1 MAAFKVQS
9 TFGFWKGSLVMDAM
23 GHFVLLTSV
32 SDLPDEKTRQTL
44 SHKAMDLTDKGVKPA
59 RTKHPKPDIAMPDDL
74 RGALDADPKA
84 AATFDGLPLGA
95 QRDYLDWIKI
105 GRAHV

>member
-1 MAAFKVQS
+1 
-9 TFGFWKGSLVMDAM
+9 
-23 GHFVLLTSV
+23 
-32 SDLPDEKTRQTL
+32 
-44 SHKAMDLTDKGVKPA
+44 MDLTDKGVKPA

-95 QRDYLDWIKI
+95 QRDYLEWITEARHVETREKRSAQAFKGLADDRKSGVLGKSGSVRVDLG
-105 GRAHV
+105 GRRIMKK